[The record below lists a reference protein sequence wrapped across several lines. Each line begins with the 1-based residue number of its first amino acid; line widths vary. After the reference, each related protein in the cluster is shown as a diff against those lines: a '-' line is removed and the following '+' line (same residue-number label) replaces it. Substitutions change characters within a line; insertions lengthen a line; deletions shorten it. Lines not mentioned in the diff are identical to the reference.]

1 MCILHPHRSFVTTRT
16 TPPSGDWPEIDPG
29 HGPRFTEGGR
39 KWVAAR
45 AQNALRRT
53 GLIVAVGTLTFLA
66 ALVALVL
73 IPRQARRAATIV
85 APQPAERPDTLAILA
100 RSNAARDRLAASET
114 ALASARARLDAPPP
128 PPPPRDTLAPE
139 LVARR
144 DSLQGMVRSLD
155 ALLERVQ
162 SAPLP
167 ASYRALGDAPV
178 LRGEPIVQSLLDSL
192 TVVERERDAF
202 GAAAGVDPV
211 FVALTSRAIAIGRS
225 IQEIAEDRRS
235 TLRQEAAEL
244 APPPPPP
251 PPPRPIRVDT
261 MPTVFARDSAVA
273 ALEAALRD
281 MARARAVNAALDARA
296 AQARELASI
305 GAPPVARFAAA
316 VILGLFVG
324 FAVALGAEVRRP
336 RVADEREVER
346 VTGARVLATI
356 RPAPPAPE
364 RSRRRADLEAP
375 PLLDQSGGAYRML
388 YLHLAASGASLPFV
402 TITGEDPETTT
413 VVAANVAA
421 AAAADA
427 RSALIVDADLKAS
440 LLARV
445 LQLRRSPGLGEVIS
459 EANSWAEAITT
470 KLVGRDN
477 AIDVVTAG
485 SGAVD
490 VPERLAP
497 TLRHDLRRLTRRY
510 DLVVLLADVEHVAS
524 GDRSM
529 LPAPDVVY
537 VARTGRSSLFGLAAG
552 VKAMRAAGTRVRGVV
567 LWDSEP
573 PDMPVSG
580 EAADEQAGT
589 PAERSPA
596 GSM

>member
-1 MCILHPHRSFVTTRT
+1 MCILHLHRSFVTTRT

-53 GLIVAVGTLTFLA
+53 GLIVAVGTATFLG

-73 IPRQARRAATIV
+73 IPRQARRAATVV
-85 APQPAERPDTLAILA
+85 APQPAERPDTLVIVA
-100 RSNAARDRLAASET
+100 RTSAARDRLAASEA
-114 ALASARARLDAPPP
+114 ALAAARERLEAPPP
-128 PPPPRDTLAPE
+128 PPAPRDTLSPE
-139 LVARR
+139 LIARR
-144 DSLQGMVRSLD
+144 DSLRSVIRSLD
-155 ALLERVQ
+155 GLLERVQ

-178 LRGEPIVQSLLDSL
+178 LRGEPVVQALLDSL
-192 TVVERERDAF
+192 TAVEREREAF
-202 GAAAGVDPV
+202 GAAAGVDPI

-235 TLRQEAAEL
+235 TLRQEVAVL

-251 PPPRPIRVDT
+251 PPPRPVRVDT
-261 MPTVFARDSAVA
+261 MPSVFARDSAVA
-273 ALEAALRD
+273 ALETALRD
-281 MARARAVNAALDARA
+281 LARARAVHGALDERA

-305 GAPPVARFAAA
+305 GAPPLARFAAA
-316 VILGLFVG
+316 VILGLFAG
-324 FAVALGAEVRRP
+324 FAVALGVEVRRP

-356 RPAPPAPE
+356 RPAAPGPE
-364 RSRRRADLEAP
+364 RSRRRADLESP

-402 TITGEDPETTT
+402 TITGEDPEATT

-427 RSALIVDADLKAS
+427 RSALIIDADMNAS

-445 LQLRRSPGLGEVIS
+445 LQLRRTPGLGEVVTGT
-459 EANSWAEAITT
+459 NSWAEVITT
-470 KLVGRDN
+470 KLIGRSHT
-477 AIDVVTAG
+477 IDVVTAG
-485 SGAVD
+485 SGATD
-490 VPERLAP
+490 VPPALAS

-510 DLVVLLADVEHVAS
+510 DLVVLLAEVGHIAGGE
-524 GDRSM
+524 RSI
-529 LPAPDVVY
+529 LPAPDVVH
-537 VARTGRSSLFGLAAG
+537 VARTGRSSLFGLAAD

-567 LWDSEP
+567 MWDAEP
-573 PDMPVSG
+573 PDIPVSSDAG
-580 EAADEQAGT
+580 LEQGDAAT
-589 PAERSPA
+589 ERSPA
-596 GSM
+596 GST